1 MKNKK
6 SSIFYVLLVVFN
18 FIGLLSLIN
27 LGSDSGSS
35 TLNYIGIGIAVL
47 FDRILFISNSEGS
60 ENNIMPANIVTASD
74 ITVLSR
80 GRVKNYEEAKAIA
93 AQLNA
98 AEYARVNAETQQAI
112 LREIEKQNNKVQNYE
127 IPPQLYKAEYARV
140 NAETQQA
147 MLRELEKQN
156 KK

>member
-1 MKNKK
+1 MKNIK

-93 AQLNA
+93 AQLNT

-147 MLRELEKQN
+147 MLKELEKQN